1 VLAFG
6 LTGIPA
12 LTAFFYLATS
22 GALSLLVVYVLVSVN
37 ALRLQKCWIGANP
50 LSRRYRPSVELGQQ
64 RTCCTQ
70 FDPSAGQSL

>member
-1 VLAFG
+1 MLAFG

-50 LSRRYRPSVELGQQ
+50 LSRRYRPSVERRRQG
-64 RTCCTQ
+64 TCCTQ